1 VRQNV
6 GLLIVIGCMLGAVVA
21 LQAVPR

>member
-6 GLLIVIGCMLGAVVA
+6 GLLIVIGCMVVA
-21 LQAVPR
+21 VAVLPAWPR